1 MWKKILVILAMLY
14 AAASFAAVDVNKA
27 SAAELDS
34 IKGIGPA
41 ISGKIIDERKKG
53 SFKDWQDFIDRVK
66 GVGEGNAAKF
76 SAEGLTV
83 NGSTYKGVAATR
95 KDEKSAAKEEKKETK
110 AAVKEES
117 KDAKA
122 TAKEETKDAKAMTKE
137 EKKETKAAAKEEKKE
152 AKAAAKDA
160 KAENTKTSASAAK
173 PAASAAKTAASAK
186 K

>member
-27 SAAELDS
+27 SAAELDG

-53 SFKDWQDFIDRVK
+53 PYKDWQDFIDRVK
-66 GVGEGNAAKF
+66 GVGENNAAKF

-83 NGSTYKGVAATR
+83 NGSSFKGAAATK
-95 KDEKSAAKEEKKETK
+95 KDEKSAAKEEKK
-110 AAVKEES
+110 
-117 KDAKA
+117 A
-122 TAKEETKDAKAMTKE
+122 TPTAAKEETKDAKAMTKE
-137 EKKETKAAAKEEKKE
+137 EKKEAKAAAKEEKKE
-152 AKAAAKDA
+152 AKAAAKEA
-160 KAENTKTSASAAK
+160 KAEKTKTGANAAK

>member
-27 SAAELDS
+27 TAAELDG

-53 SFKDWQDFIDRVK
+53 SYKDWQDFIDRVK
-66 GVGEGNAAKF
+66 GVGESNAAKF

-83 NGSTYKGVAATR
+83 NGSSFKGAAVTK
-95 KDEKSAAKEEKKETK
+95 KDEKSAAKEEKK
-110 AAVKEES
+110 
-117 KDAKA
+117 A
-122 TAKEETKDAKAMTKE
+122 TPTAAKEEAKDAKAMTKE
-137 EKKETKAAAKEEKKE
+137 QKKE
-152 AKAAAKDA
+152 AKAAAKEARKEA
-160 KAENTKTSASAAK
+160 KAEKTMAGASAAK